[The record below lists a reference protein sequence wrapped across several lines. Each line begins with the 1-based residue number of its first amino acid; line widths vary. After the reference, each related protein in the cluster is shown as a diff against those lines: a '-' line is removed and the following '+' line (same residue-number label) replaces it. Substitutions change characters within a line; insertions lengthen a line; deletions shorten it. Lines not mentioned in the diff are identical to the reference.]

1 MDIQKEKP
9 EFNETIK
16 LVEAVL
22 ERLTF
27 HAFEEVLIWSNE
39 HASRALNLCLKKTLK
54 EFESGDLILTSGYPT
69 LKHFSVDSII
79 KALSTALDQ
88 AQDYQCNLNKEID
101 RLENQ
106 LSKTQVPEDFVLV
119 PRELSDEK
127 ADAQALLAW
136 GCHAGLFKSQ
146 NRDMSALQVEEFR
159 LKWCKGKA
167 RELQEEYRFTIKAQE
182 QGHD

>member
-1 MDIQKEKP
+1 MEIQKEKP

-54 EFESGDLILTSGYPT
+54 EFESGDLIQTSGYPT
-69 LKHFSVDSII
+69 LKHFSVDSVV

-106 LSKTQVPEDFVLV
+106 LSKAQVPEGFVLV
-119 PRELSDEK
+119 PQASLKVALSWMDEDIDPWQMG
-127 ADAQALLAW
+127 ADSFADLHEHKPILETAL
-136 GCHAGLFKSQ
+136 
-146 NRDMSALQVEEFR
+146 VE
-159 LKWCKGKA
+159 
-167 RELQEEYRFTIKAQE
+167 AQE
-182 QGHD
+182 QGQ